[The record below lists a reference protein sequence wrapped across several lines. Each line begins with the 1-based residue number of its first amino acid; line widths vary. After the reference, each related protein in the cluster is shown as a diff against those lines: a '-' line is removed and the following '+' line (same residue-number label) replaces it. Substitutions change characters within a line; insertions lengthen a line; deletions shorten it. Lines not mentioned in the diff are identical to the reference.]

1 MAQHRGEEGSVKFK
15 NSAGTAA
22 AVVGTRSWSL
32 TINKETLETTAHG
45 DTFKKYVG
53 GLISGD
59 GSCELIYDSAQ
70 TGETANF
77 INDVLTAEDPGDA
90 VFELYLDTGG
100 TKKATFS
107 GIINSME
114 LAATTG
120 ELEIINCSF
129 TANGAI
135 TDGW

>member
-1 MAQHRGEEGSVKFK
+1 
-15 NSAGTAA
+15 
-22 AVVGTRSWSL
+22 
-32 TINKETLETTAHG
+32 
-45 DTFKKYVG
+45 
-53 GLISGD
+53 LISGD

-90 VFELYLDTGG
+90 VFELYLDTSG
-100 TKKATFS
+100 TKKATFV

-120 ELEIINCSF
+120 EIEIINCSF

>member
-59 GSCELIYDSAQ
+59 GSCELIYDSSQ

-100 TKKATFS
+100 RKKATFT
-107 GIINSME
+107 GVINSME

-120 ELEIINCSF
+120 ELEIINCSV
-129 TANGAI
+129 TANRAI